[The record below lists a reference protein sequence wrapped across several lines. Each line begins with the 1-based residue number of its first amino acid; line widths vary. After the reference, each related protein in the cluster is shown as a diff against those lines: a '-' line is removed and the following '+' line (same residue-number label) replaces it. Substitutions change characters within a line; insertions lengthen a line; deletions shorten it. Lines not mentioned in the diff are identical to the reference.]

1 MTIKSGATT
10 MNDTKRHVF
19 KPSFLYLIY
28 HNELSYNKM
37 TSDIPI
43 AIDDPT
49 RDRKIIIENFMRE
62 ICLMDKDVNT
72 GNSSPNVFSVSEI
85 RDEVLRAFS
94 LEYVIEVLQAHE
106 RENEPFIVFV
116 DNDREKIQLTDA
128 GRVHCQELRQQLDE
142 AVKSGI
148 AQNPYVF
155 DRLAEL

>member
-1 MTIKSGATT
+1 
-10 MNDTKRHVF
+10 
-19 KPSFLYLIY
+19 
-28 HNELSYNKM
+28 M
-37 TSDIPI
+37 TSDVPI

-94 LEYVIEVLQAHE
+94 LKYVIEVLQAHE
-106 RENEPFIVFV
+106 RENQPFIVFV
-116 DNDREKIQLTDA
+116 DSDRDKIRLTDA
-128 GRVHCQELRQQLDE
+128 GRVHCQELQQQLDE
-142 AVKSGI
+142 AVKRGI
-148 AQNPYVF
+148 TQNRYVF

>member
-1 MTIKSGATT
+1 
-10 MNDTKRHVF
+10 
-19 KPSFLYLIY
+19 
-28 HNELSYNKM
+28 M
-37 TSDIPI
+37 TSDVPI

-72 GNSSPNVFSVSEI
+72 GNSSPNLFNVSEI

-94 LEYVIEVLQAHE
+94 LKYVIEVLQAHE
-106 RENEPFIVFV
+106 RENDPFIVFV
-116 DNDREKIQLTDA
+116 DREKIRLTDA

-148 AQNPYVF
+148 DQNPYVF

>member
-62 ICLMDKDVNT
+62 ICLMDKDV
-72 GNSSPNVFSVSEI
+72 SPNVFSVSEI

-94 LEYVIEVLQAHE
+94 LEYVIEVLQTHE